1 MDELHP
7 SIMVKLY
14 YLFLYIK
21 TTVWAMPGRFFQSL
35 PVPCGASPDVIDS
48 REKRNQ
54 GQSNWFFEAKD
65 LVDQKKN
72 I

>member
-7 SIMVKLY
+7 STMVKLY

-54 GQSNWFFEAKD
+54 G
-65 LVDQKKN
+65 
-72 I
+72 